1 MNDAGNIAIGIDI
14 GGTKIAAGLVDLAT
28 GDVLAHRAV
37 PTRAERGGEA
47 VLGDALALAEAL
59 QHETATGVRGV
70 GVGICELVDV
80 AGNVTSAHTVDWI
93 GLPVRERFS
102 RIAPAVVE
110 ADVRAHALAE
120 ARYGAGRPFEL
131 FVFVTVGTGISSCLV
146 QGGRPFAGARGNAL
160 VLASSPHTSVCEQCG
175 AVNRPI
181 LEERAGGPALVARYN
196 REHGGHATRGED
208 VLAAAA
214 QGDEGAVAVV
224 SSAGGELGVAL
235 GWLVNV
241 LDPQAI
247 VVGGGLGTAGG
258 LYWDAL
264 VESARAHIWAD
275 AGRDLPIRTAA
286 LGPGAG
292 LIGAA
297 CSSAGGG
304 AVRPDLAD
312 GLGVQVPHQ
321 KAGVWGGTPQ
331 ENNLTDCQEGADQ

>member
-1 MNDAGNIAIGIDI
+1 MNASAQYAIGVDI
-14 GGTKIAAGLVDLAT
+14 GGTKIAAGLVDLASGHVHT
-28 GDVLAHRAV
+28 RRAV
-37 PTRAERGGEA
+37 PTRPERGGEA
-47 VLGDALALAEAL
+47 VLADALTLAEAL
-59 QHETATGVRGV
+59 KQEIPTGVRGI
-70 GVGICELVDV
+70 GVGICELVDG
-80 AGNVTSAHTVDWI
+80 AGNVTSAHTVAWA

-160 VLASSPHTSVCEQCG
+160 VLASSPHTAVCEQCG

-181 LEERAGGPALVARYN
+181 LEEYAGGPALVARYN
-196 REHGGHATRGED
+196 RDHGGHATRGEE
-208 VLAAAA
+208 VLAMAAR
-214 QGDEGAVAVV
+214 GDDGAATIV
-224 SSAGGELGVAL
+224 SSAGAALGVAL

-247 VVGGGLGTAGG
+247 VVGGGLGAAGG

-264 VESARAHIWAD
+264 LASTRAHIWAD
-275 AGRDLPIRTAA
+275 AGRDLPILTAA
-286 LGPGAG
+286 LGPDAG

-297 CSSAGGG
+297 ACFAWEGQGGHS
-304 AVRPDLAD
+304 P
-312 GLGVQVPHQ
+312 P
-321 KAGVWGGTPQ
+321 
-331 ENNLTDCQEGADQ
+331 